1 MTMEL
6 REGSVTGSSAVL
18 DVTTSVVDAVYC
30 VAAKSLV
37 APEELVAE
45 VAAGILEGQ
54 FTSMDKQHTVFLQNL
69 EPRTHYYV
77 SCVARHSLATITQAD
92 LFTTASAVSPL
103 RVHSIESVAPE
114 SRLPT
119 FRITFDG
126 SVKLGSDPAIW
137 VACGG
142 LTQRFEL
149 SEEMIEGAKHDQ
161 LRVSLRGEE
170 RLPAGATCSLGFVS
184 LEAVQRLH
192 GEDAWALLDAKPMPD
207 NAERFEFTVSM
218 DAMEPA
224 LTTLLV
230 AELQEEEVLLATLT
244 EPVTSLEPFTYELR
258 CSQRGEATVHRVF
271 DSATTPLVMRSG
283 FEARKG
289 YVDLLVHTGLLPH
302 LHDCELRLPATVGDA
317 VQNPMMCERDGA
329 NCVVSF
335 VSRVASPD
343 SRSVWEK

>member
-6 REGSVTGSSAVL
+6 REASVTGSSAVL
-18 DVTTSVVDAVYC
+18 DVATSVPDAVYC

-45 VAAGILEGQ
+45 VSAGILEGQ
-54 FTSMDKQHTVFLQNL
+54 FTSMGTQHTVFLQDL

-77 SCVARHSLATITQAD
+77 SCVARHSLATTSQAD

-103 RVHSIESVAPE
+103 RVRSIESVAPE

-119 FRITFDG
+119 FRFTFDG

-142 LTQRFEL
+142 MTQRFTL
-149 SEEMIEGAKHDQ
+149 SEEAIEGAKHDQ
-161 LRVSLRGEE
+161 VRVSLRGEE
-170 RLPAGATCSLGFVS
+170 RLPAGASCSLGFVS

-192 GEDAWALLDAKPMPD
+192 GEDASVLLDAKPMPD
-207 NAERFEFTVSM
+207 NSERFEFTVSV

-230 AELQEEEVLLATLT
+230 AELQEENVLLATVT
-244 EPVTSLEPFTYELR
+244 EPLTSLEPFSYELR
-258 CSQRGEATVHRVF
+258 CSQRGEETVHRVF
-271 DSATTPLVMRSG
+271 DSASTPLVMRSG

-289 YVDLLVHTGLLPH
+289 YVDVVVFTGLLPH
-302 LHDCELRLPATVGDA
+302 LHDCELRLPATLGDA
-317 VQNPMMCERDGA
+317 VQNPVACERDGA
-329 NCVVSF
+329 DCVVSF

-343 SRSVWEK
+343 SGFVCVE